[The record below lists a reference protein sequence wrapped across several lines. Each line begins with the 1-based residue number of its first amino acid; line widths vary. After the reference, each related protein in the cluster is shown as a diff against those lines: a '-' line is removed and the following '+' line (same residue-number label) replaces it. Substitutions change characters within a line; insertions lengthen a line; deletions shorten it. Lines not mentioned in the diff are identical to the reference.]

1 MPGAR
6 ALLLLTLA
14 ALLTVL
20 AGPSAAAY
28 AEPTDGHVA
37 SIAGIAPNGDHAT
50 ARGQPVPVP
59 VPPAVPG
66 EHVTLIPPVRTDVV
80 APTEPSMIPGAPDC
94 AQRGRAPPA
103 G

>member
-1 MPGAR
+1 M
-6 ALLLLTLA
+6 LA
-14 ALLTVL
+14 ALLSVL
-20 AGPSAAAY
+20 AGPSAAAAY
-28 AEPTDGHVA
+28 TEPTDGHGA

-50 ARGQPVPVP
+50 ARTGHLVPVP
-59 VPPAVPG
+59 SAVPG
-66 EHVTLIPPVRTDVV
+66 ERVTLDLPVRTDVV